1 MGYRFGRPIMILL
14 VALLAF
20 GVWLEGASAQRKRT
34 KRSRRAT
41 NPVTTRT
48 VPPASVSSTQ
58 STDVKII
65 STAEQQANDQNNA
78 SETTGQV
85 QANPRRTNRRRS
97 GEPEDD
103 ADSVRRTVNELSTQV
118 TKLTDKLSQMEQQQ
132 RTLVDMERLSRAEV
146 RAEALRTQLRDVQ
159 EKEGAWQSRLE
170 QLDFSLRPENIERSV
185 STYGSTRP
193 EEAREARR
201 RQLESE
207 KVRARTQIDLLAS
220 SRQRLETAVINADL
234 EVDKL
239 RRRIEEADEAEQRA
253 NTTDESQQKTNA
265 TDGAQR
271 SETSSSSREPEETPV
286 PNPPSGPPR

>member
-1 MGYRFGRPIMILL
+1 MGYRLSRPIVISL
-14 VALLAF
+14 VAFLAL
-20 GVWLEGASAQRKRT
+20 GVWLDEANVQRRRV

-41 NPVTTRT
+41 NPVVTQT
-48 VPPASVSSTQ
+48 VLPTPVPSTQ

-65 STAEQQANDQNNA
+65 STADQQANDQNSSRKSGQSSA
-78 SETTGQV
+78 S
-85 QANPRRTNRRRS
+85 PRRTNRPRTE
-97 GEPEDD
+97 EPEEDPD
-103 ADSVRRTVNELSTQV
+103 AMRRTVSELSTQV

-170 QLDFSLRPENIERSV
+170 QLDFSLKPDNIERSV

-201 RQLESE
+201 RQLEGE
-207 KVRARTQIDLLAS
+207 KTRARTQIDLLAQ

-239 RRRIEEADEAEQRA
+239 RRRLEEADEAEQRTITTESRERA
-253 NTTDESQQKTNA
+253 NAMQGVQS
-265 TDGAQR
+265 
-271 SETSSSSREPEETPV
+271 SETPPSSTQPLETPV
-286 PNPPSGPPR
+286 PDPPSGPPR

>member
-1 MGYRFGRPIMILL
+1 MGHRFGRAIMISL

-20 GVWLEGASAQRKRT
+20 GLWVDVANAQRKRT
-34 KRSRRAT
+34 KRPRRTT
-41 NPVTTRT
+41 NPV
-48 VPPASVSSTQ
+48 SSSTALPPSTPATR

-65 STAEQQANDQNNA
+65 STAEQQANDQSNA
-78 SETTGQV
+78 SEINGQV
-85 QANPRRTNRRRS
+85 ATPRRTTRRRPA
-97 GEPEDD
+97 ETEEDP
-103 ADSVRRTVNELSTQV
+103 DSMRRTVSELSSQV

-159 EKEGAWQSRLE
+159 EKEGAWQARIE
-170 QLDFSLRPENIERSV
+170 QIDFSLRPENIERSV

-193 EEAREARR
+193 EDAREARR

-207 KVRARTQIDLLAS
+207 KIRARTQIDLLAAS
-220 SRQRLETAVINADL
+220 KLRLETAVINADL

-239 RRRIEEADEAEQRA
+239 RRRIEEADESEQRSITSEA
-253 NTTDESQQKTNA
+253 SQQKMNT

-271 SETSSSSREPEETPV
+271 PDTPSSNTQPAETPLQD
-286 PNPPSGPPR
+286 PPSGPPR

>member
-1 MGYRFGRPIMILL
+1 MGDRMMCSQLRRRILL
-14 VALLAF
+14 ALVILLAF
-20 GVWLEGASAQRKRT
+20 GLSVDEASGQRRRT

-41 NPVTTRT
+41 NPVAAQPVT
-48 VPPASVSSTQ
+48 PASAPTTQ
-58 STDVKII
+58 ASDPQII
-65 STAEQQANDQNNA
+65 STADQQANDQGNSPEIN
-78 SETTGQV
+78 GQV
-85 QANPRRTNRRRS
+85 SESPRRTNRKRAA
-97 GEPEDD
+97 EADD
-103 ADSVRRTVNELSTQV
+103 ADSVRRTVDELSTQV

-159 EKEGAWQSRLE
+159 EKEGAWQARIE
-170 QLDFSLRPENIERSV
+170 QIDYSLKPDNIERSV
-185 STYGSTRP
+185 SSYGSTRP

-239 RRRIEEADEAEQRA
+239 RRRIEEADEAEEKA
-253 NTTDESQQKTNA
+253 KTTEGSDKTDKPA
-265 TDGAQR
+265 PAQP
-271 SETSSSSREPEETPV
+271 STEEPGPG
-286 PNPPSGPPR
+286 PPSGPPR